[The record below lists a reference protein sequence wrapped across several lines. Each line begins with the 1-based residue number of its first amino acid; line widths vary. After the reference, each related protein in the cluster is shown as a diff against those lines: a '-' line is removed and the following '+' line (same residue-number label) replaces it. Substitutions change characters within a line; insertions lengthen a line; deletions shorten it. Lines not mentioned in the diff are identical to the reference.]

1 MCTSYKTFFKDRE
14 YLLTF
19 LTLMSVMLLS
29 LKRHLC
35 WSFVIGFYS
44 QCMCWNGV
52 FVTICTCTAC
62 PIRTKKIQP
71 TLHTKRKLIWSCIKK
86 SIRSKT
92 NLCYLSCNKQN
103 GLNLISLMERRL
115 FRNHIWF
122 LLYSFI
128 IFEKWKKGKACG
140 QITKF
145 NFWSLLAAFWYLLLK
160 ISSGNRVHQIQC
172 KQTVKTY

>member
-1 MCTSYKTFFKDRE
+1 MTTLLIQHKLVHPFMCTSYKIFFKDRE

-71 TLHTKRKLIWSCIKK
+71 TLHTKRKLIWSCIKNQ
-86 SIRSKT
+86 SGQRPIYVTFLVINRMVWIWFHLWRGDSSETTFDFFCTALLFSK
-92 NLCYLSCNKQN
+92 N
-103 GLNLISLMERRL
+103 GKRERR
-115 FRNHIWF
+115 
-122 LLYSFI
+122 
-128 IFEKWKKGKACG
+128 
-140 QITKF
+140 
-145 NFWSLLAAFWYLLLK
+145 AAK
-160 ISSGNRVHQIQC
+160 
-172 KQTVKTY
+172 